1 MTNTEKIEQ
10 IAFPIIN
17 KEFEERTPKGADRRI
32 LRIISSDMASIAEG
46 VNMALENNPNLD
58 VEKFTRKEL
67 AIYFKG

>member
-17 KEFEERTPKGADRRI
+17 KEFEERTPKGADSRI

-58 VEKFTRKEL
+58 IEKFTRKEL